1 MPSAL
6 YHVLRVLLGM
16 LPYLIST
23 NLATISS
30 SVCPSWRHWMTW
42 CLSHKGYVFLCLLE
56 GMVLLKKL
64 DTSSNSICESEIKR
78 NSTIPRDASI
88 QSEGKITSHCKQEVQ
103 TSAYVLLRLNNFK
116 TSTCYCIQ
124 VKY

>member
-6 YHVLRVLLGM
+6 YHVLMVLLGM

-30 SVCPSWRHWMTW
+30 SVCPSWRHWMTS

-78 NSTIPRDASI
+78 NSTIPCDASI
-88 QSEGKITSHCKQEVQ
+88 QSEGKITSHCKQEVLICLILIVFVNCQ
-103 TSAYVLLRLNNFK
+103 SYRIFYKCV
-116 TSTCYCIQ
+116 
-124 VKY
+124 